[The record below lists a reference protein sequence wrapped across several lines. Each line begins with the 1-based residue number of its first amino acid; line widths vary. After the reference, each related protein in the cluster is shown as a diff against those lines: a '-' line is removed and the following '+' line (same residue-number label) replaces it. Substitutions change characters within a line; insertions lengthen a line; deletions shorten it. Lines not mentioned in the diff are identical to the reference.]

1 MLHEEK
7 IQRDE
12 LHNLK
17 LMMKKQIETLGV
29 KHDRNTGHLERGLTN
44 INDTI
49 DNAVK

>member
-1 MLHEEK
+1 
-7 IQRDE
+7 
-12 LHNLK
+12 
-17 LMMKKQIETLGV
+17 MKKQVDTLAV